1 MNSQV
6 LLLVV
11 SPVYPPLIPP
21 PICLPPCGW
30 ALPSAMTHTGALY
43 KPIQFPN
50 LAKKEHNQ
58 EKKKKAIILRL
69 VSWIKEGLLNA
80 KSGANKEY
88 QSLWLLEGT

>member
-30 ALPSAMTHTGALY
+30 ALPSAMTHTGVLY

-50 LAKKEHNQ
+50 LAKKEHN
-58 EKKKKAIILRL
+58 
-69 VSWIKEGLLNA
+69 
-80 KSGANKEY
+80 
-88 QSLWLLEGT
+88 